1 MTKLEQLQA
10 QAQLYGFSIA
20 ALPARPGRVAQFHLT
35 RPQAGGGVVLYRGS
49 LPQLRARLKELQFAR
64 DCFLCP

>member
-1 MTKLEQLQA
+1 MTILEQLQA
-10 QAQLYGFSIA
+10 QAQLYGFNIA
-20 ALPARPGRVAQFHLT
+20 ALPTRPGRVAQFHLT
-35 RPQAGGGVVLYRGS
+35 RPQAGGSAILYRGT

>member
-20 ALPARPGRVAQFHLT
+20 ALPARPGQVAQFHLT
-35 RPQAGGGVVLYRGS
+35 RAQAASSAVLYRGT

>member
-20 ALPARPGRVAQFHLT
+20 PLPARRGRVAQFHLT
-35 RPQAGGGVVLYRGS
+35 WSHAEGGHILYRGT